1 MASLS
6 VSLKWVIVVF
16 GLPLAANGFQ
26 LQEVSDYG
34 AQICLPPVNLLF
46 TDICNGFFR
55 LITLLFIGHF
65 DLSLLCLDQGFSF

>member
-34 AQICLPPVNLLF
+34 AQICL
-46 TDICNGFFR
+46 
-55 LITLLFIGHF
+55 LISAMVF
-65 DLSLLCLDQGFSF
+65 LD

>member
-26 LQEVSDYG
+26 LREVSDYG

-46 TDICNGFFR
+46 TDICNGF
-55 LITLLFIGHF
+55 
-65 DLSLLCLDQGFSF
+65 LD